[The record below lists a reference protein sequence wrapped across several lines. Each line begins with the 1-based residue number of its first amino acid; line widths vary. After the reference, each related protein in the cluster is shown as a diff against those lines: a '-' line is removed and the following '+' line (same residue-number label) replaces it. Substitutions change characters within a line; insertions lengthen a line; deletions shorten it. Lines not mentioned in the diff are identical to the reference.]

1 VATVTAAL
9 ARRRAGADLGA
20 AVAGAAILPLIVWV
34 VHGSVDWFW
43 EMPALTGPAL
53 AFVGMAGAI
62 GAARGTAEPDAAPR
76 TQGVAAADA
85 ARAPAGTEPEIAI
98 GPPPVRRVPR
108 AAWLVIGAVAVMA
121 CTAVLGFP
129 YLSVRELSKAK
140 SISNRN
146 SAQALRD
153 LKTAAD
159 LNPLTAEPA
168 RLAGTI
174 ALNSGRLNEAEQR
187 FRQAIKRDPGGW
199 YAWFGAGLA
208 ASALGDTE
216 QAKRDF
222 SVAAS
227 INSRQP
233 AVTEALR
240 RVDTL
245 HPLTPGQGL
254 RRLIVVQ

>member
-1 VATVTAAL
+1 VL
-9 ARRRAGADLGA
+9 AGA
-20 AVAGAAILPLIVWV
+20 AVAV
-34 VHGSVDWFW
+34 VG
-43 EMPALTGPAL
+43 
-53 AFVGMAGAI
+53 
-62 GAARGTAEPDAAPR
+62 
-76 TQGVAAADA
+76 
-85 ARAPAGTEPEIAI
+85 
-98 GPPPVRRVPR
+98 
-108 AAWLVIGAVAVMA
+108 
-121 CTAVLGFP
+121 CTVVLGFP
-129 YLSVRELSKAK
+129 YLSVRELSMAK
-140 SISNRN
+140 SISSRN
-146 SAQALRD
+146 ATQALHILAR
-153 LKTAAD
+153 AAD
-159 LNPLTAEPA
+159 LNPLSAEPG

-208 ASALGDTE
+208 ASALGNTE
-216 QAKRDF
+216 QAKGDF